1 MKYVSQTEF
10 NSRLKQTVTCWF
22 KYPDCKQMNNYS
34 QDLKIPKP
42 ACKPVEIWRSQFGK
56 HFFSVIS
63 VIQQSSI
70 LSKVRVPTWAIK

>member
-1 MKYVSQTEF
+1 
-10 NSRLKQTVTCWF
+10 
-22 KYPDCKQMNNYS
+22 MNNYS

-56 HFFSVIS
+56 HFFSVIR

-70 LSKVRVPTWAIK
+70 KVASYQKSGFQRERLSKLVHLIKIIFEDTLNHSDSRFCR